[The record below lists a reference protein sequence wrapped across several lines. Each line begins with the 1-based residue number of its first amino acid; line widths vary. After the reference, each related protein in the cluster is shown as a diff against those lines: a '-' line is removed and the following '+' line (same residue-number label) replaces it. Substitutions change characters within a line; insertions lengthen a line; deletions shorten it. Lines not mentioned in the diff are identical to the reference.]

1 VKNMK
6 INDREIKISHPH
18 KKLFKD
24 AGVSKEKLIEYHKRM
39 ASKLLP
45 YIKNRPITMERY
57 PEGVESDGFYMKA
70 KPEYFTDWIK
80 TIDVE
85 KIEGGTIQQIIC
97 DSEETLVYL
106 INQGT
111 ISCHAWLSSI
121 SQINQPDR
129 LIFDLDPSVED
140 HAKVKKAA
148 LTLKAILDA
157 YDMPSFLMMTGSR
170 GLHIW
175 VPIEPD
181 YGFEYIRKLAL
192 ALANKAVEKEPKLL
206 TTKLN
211 KDQRGN
217 KVFIDTLRNAYGQT
231 SVVPYSVRALPQAS
245 IACPL
250 NWIELKN
257 KAFKPRR
264 YTIQNI
270 FHRLGQVKN
279 VWQGFNQ
286 TRFQM
291 RRLINFF
298 ED

>member
-1 VKNMK
+1 MK
-6 INDREIKISHPH
+6 VNERKIEISHPH
-18 KKLFKD
+18 KKLFKE
-24 AGVSKEKLIEYHKRM
+24 AGVSKKQLIEYHRRV

-45 YIKNRPITMERY
+45 YIKNRPITLERY
-57 PEGVESDGFYMKA
+57 PEGIDTDGFYMKA
-70 KPEYFTDWIK
+70 KPDYFPDWIN
-80 TIDVE
+80 TIDIE
-85 KIEGGTIQQIIC
+85 KKEGVTLEQMIC

-111 ISCHAWLSSI
+111 ISCHAWLSSK
-121 SQINQPDR
+121 SHINQPDR
-129 LIFDLDPSVED
+129 MLFDLDPSIED

-148 LTLKAILDA
+148 LTLKAIVDH

-170 GLHIW
+170 GLHVW

-181 YGFEYIRKLAL
+181 YDFDCVRKLAL
-192 ALANKAVEKEPKLL
+192 SLANKAVEKEPDLL
-206 TTKLN
+206 TTKLR
-211 KDQRGN
+211 KDQRGD

-245 IACPL
+245 IACPIK
-250 NWIELKN
+250 WMELEN

-264 YTIQNI
+264 YTIHNI

-286 TRFQM
+286 NRFQI
-291 RRLINFF
+291 RRLAHLL